1 MTQSPPEPAS
11 PATRHTV
18 FLVDDHPLVR
28 EWLGNLITRQ
38 PDLSVCGQAE
48 SSSTAFEEISRLQPE
63 IAIVDLSL
71 ADGSG
76 LELIKQLQNLPEPPL
91 VLVLSMHDEVFYAER
106 ALRAGAAGYV
116 MKRAATGH
124 VVDAIRQVLAGRIYM
139 SESLA
144 VHMAEKFVAKTPAG
158 ESSIALLSDREIEV
172 FQMLGQGIE
181 TRRIAETLHLSPKT
195 VQVYCGRIKE
205 KLGLEN
211 ATELIREAVRWQE
224 HQPGATGAL

>member
-1 MTQSPPEPAS
+1 MTEPAISPP
-11 PATRHTV
+11 RHSV

-28 EWLGNLITRQ
+28 EWLGNLISRQ
-38 PDLSVCGQAE
+38 PDLALCGQAE
-48 SSSTAFEEISRLQPE
+48 SGATAYQAMSQLQPD

-71 ADGSG
+71 EDGSG
-76 LELIKQLQNLPEPPL
+76 LELIKQLQSLPNPPH

-106 ALRAGAAGYV
+106 ALRAGATGYV

-124 VVDAIRQVLAGRIYM
+124 VIEAIRQVLAGKIYL
-139 SESLA
+139 SEDLTRQI
-144 VHMAEKFVAKTPAG
+144 AEKFINKAPGTEPSV
-158 ESSIALLSDREIEV
+158 ALLSDREIEV

-211 ATELIREAVRWQE
+211 ATSLIREAVCWHEQQHR
-224 HQPGATGAL
+224 AV

>member
-1 MTQSPPEPAS
+1 MSDPTTGTSGSAG
-11 PATRHTV
+11 RHTV

-28 EWLGNLITRQ
+28 EWLGNLIARQ
-38 PDLSVCGQAE
+38 SDLTVCGQAE
-48 SSSTAFEEISRLQPE
+48 SAAAAYEAITRLQPD
-63 IAIVDLSL
+63 IAVVDLSL
-71 ADGSG
+71 EDGSG
-76 LELIKQLQNLPEPPL
+76 LELIKQVQALPEPPR

-106 ALRAGAAGYV
+106 ALRAGASGYI

-124 VVDAIRQVLAGRIYM
+124 VVQAIRDVLAGRIHL

-144 VHMAEKFVAKTPAG
+144 VQMAEKFVNKGPG
-158 ESSIALLSDREIEV
+158 ESPLSILSDREMEV
-172 FQMLGQGIE
+172 FQLLGEGIE

-211 ATELIREAVRWQE
+211 ATELIREAVRWRERQ
-224 HQPGATGAL
+224 HGVA